1 MMLDAA
7 TAGMLKV
14 DRIELLKFFDV
25 KDGAS
30 KGDATG
36 IVAVAGEDLN
46 AACFRHYVE
55 CKSGRATVLEDP
67 VTTGRQRGPRLDR
80 WIEVQW
86 GNEQESLYQ
95 TEIKN
100 YSASAI
106 GGETLAVKACEQD
119 VNDYKQRRWE
129 RQWDSERGTLKHPH
143 TAKVL
148 VPMNK
153 LDGYAQLQVKPLVIF
168 WEALGPKEHVKKHLF
183 SVPVTYDFPFD
194 WPSSWTK
201 SGEFDHLW
209 VFSVSSYLR
218 SLKEPTIQLPMPH
231 AARRI
236 QTLNRLFS

>member
-1 MMLDAA
+1 MPDTVAA
-7 TAGMLKV
+7 DILKV
-14 DRIELLKFFDV
+14 DRIELLKFFDE
-25 KDGAS
+25 KEGAS

-36 IVAVAGEDLN
+36 VVAVAGEDLN
-46 AACFRHYVE
+46 AAFFLHYVE

-86 GNEQESLYQ
+86 GDEQKFLYQ

-106 GGETLAVKACEQD
+106 GGEILAVEACEQEL
-119 VNDYKQRRWE
+119 NDYKQRRWE
-129 RQWDSERGTLKHPH
+129 RQWNSEIQTLKHPH

-153 LDGYAQLQVKPLVIF
+153 LDGYAQSQVQPLAIF
-168 WEALGPKEHVKKHLF
+168 WEALGPKEHVEKRLF

-194 WPSSWTK
+194 WPSSWPK
-201 SGEFDHLW
+201 GGKFDHLW

-218 SLKEPTIQLPMPH
+218 SLKEPTIELPMPH

-236 QTLNRLFS
+236 RTLNRLFS